1 MFTFGLMA
9 QILIYA
15 SIGFLT
21 PTLAIH
27 LKQYEMDMFWIGV
40 FFSLPAV
47 MYIVGSLLIPCY
59 LSIMG
64 RRGVIFSAF
73 VLLILGVFMIGT
85 SPVLRFPDSPKMIF
99 AGLLLVGLAAA
110 AITIPVLPEMLEQII
125 NKHPILENNQELN
138 DIAAGYFNGC
148 LGVGEAI
155 GPIVAS
161 VLTAG
166 IGFRTSC
173 DAFAVVLFAY
183 TIFFFCFNGRCQIFH
198 LKYDDEGSQTA
209 NEGWSSDSMEEK
221 KNDEDD
227 DDYKRAFEPSPISVH
242 SGCKSEHGLDNFS
255 RFKK

>member
-1 MFTFGLMA
+1 M
-9 QILIYA
+9 LIYA

-27 LKQYEMDMFWIGV
+27 LKKYDMEMFWIGV

-110 AITIPVLPEMLEQII
+110 AITIPILPEMLE
-125 NKHPILENNQELN
+125 
-138 DIAAGYFNGC
+138 
-148 LGVGEAI
+148 
-155 GPIVAS
+155 
-161 VLTAG
+161 
-166 IGFRTSC
+166 
-173 DAFAVVLFAY
+173 
-183 TIFFFCFNGRCQIFH
+183 
-198 LKYDDEGSQTA
+198 
-209 NEGWSSDSMEEK
+209 
-221 KNDEDD
+221 
-227 DDYKRAFEPSPISVH
+227 
-242 SGCKSEHGLDNFS
+242 
-255 RFKK
+255 